1 MLPEFEL
8 LLPKTL
14 PEALGLLA
22 AHAPDVAPLAGGT
35 NLVPDLRSGRHTPP
49 VLVNVER
56 LPGLGELRRDDGH
69 LILGGGVTLTEV
81 LKSALIAEQAPVLH
95 QAAAVFANPLVRN
108 RATVGGNLAD
118 ASPAADTAPALLVL
132 DAEVELTS
140 QAGTRT
146 VPLHEFFT
154 GVRKTVR
161 RPDEL
166 ITTLRWPV
174 LPPHTITAF
183 HKIGLRKADAIAVI
197 NAAVRVTTDGAGRC
211 REARIALG
219 AVAPT
224 PLRIPT
230 AEAVLQD
237 QPLTPAV
244 IAEAARLAAEA
255 VTPIS
260 DVRGGAGY
268 RRRMAEVLVR
278 RLLTAAAGGA

>member
-14 PEALGLLA
+14 SEALGLLA
-22 AHAPDVAPLAGGT
+22 AHAPAVAPLAGGT
-35 NLVPDLRSGRHTPP
+35 NLVPDLRSGRHTPK
-49 VLVNVER
+49 VIVNVER
-56 LPGLGELRRDDGH
+56 LPGLGELRRDDGQ

-140 QAGTRT
+140 QAATRT
-146 VPLHEFFT
+146 VPLREFFT
-154 GVRKTVR
+154 GVRQTVR

-166 ITTLRWPV
+166 LTALRWPV
-174 LPPHTITAF
+174 LSPHTTTAF

-197 NAAVRVTTDGAGRC
+197 NAAVCVTTDGAGRC

-224 PLRIPT
+224 PRRIPT

-255 VTPIS
+255 VAPIN
-260 DVRGGAGY
+260 DVRSGAGY

-278 RLLTAAAGGA
+278 RLLTQASAGA